1 MQISIVLSYAF
12 LGLFNAFEKG
22 GKAVKNTKKTTARL
36 NKQGYALKWKSRQLK
51 FIWVSYL
58 LIPKKKT

>member
-22 GKAVKNTKKTTARL
+22 GKAVKNTKK
-36 NKQGYALKWKSRQLK
+36 
-51 FIWVSYL
+51 
-58 LIPKKKT
+58 

>member
-22 GKAVKNTKKTTARL
+22 GKAVKNTKK
-36 NKQGYALKWKSRQLK
+36 NKEKLQLD
-51 FIWVSYL
+51 WTNRV
-58 LIPKKKT
+58 TH